1 MSRIRSRLAARV
13 LSVVALSAGLLIPL
27 GTGDA
32 QAMTC
37 ASAFPEWSSSGG
49 KTYTTSSA
57 FLMCD
62 PSKTSIQVLF
72 TTSGD
77 LLYRNGSTTV
87 WHTNTAGA
95 GHSLR
100 LQANG
105 AVSVYG
111 CSGTSC
117 TQGDHLL
124 WSSYTQVSGSGWRF
138 TLNFAVKPGTS
149 SLFFIEDEIASNS
162 SDYRHYLSSSGTPA
176 P

>member
-1 MSRIRSRLAARV
+1 MPRLLIRTAVRALA
-13 LSVVALSAGLLIPL
+13 VASLAAGLLLPFSA
-27 GTGDA
+27 GSA

-37 ASAFPEWSSSGG
+37 DSAWPQWSSSGG

-62 PSKTSIQVLF
+62 PNKSSIQLLF

-95 GHSLR
+95 GHTLR
-100 LQANG
+100 LQSNG
-105 AVSVYG
+105 AITVYG

-124 WSSYTQVSGSGWRF
+124 WSSYTTVSGSGWF
-138 TLNFAVKPGTS
+138 FSLSLTFKPNTQN
-149 SLFFIEDEIASNS
+149 LYVMEDEVESNGTNHF
-162 SDYRHYLSSSGTPA
+162 HYIGAGTPA
-176 P
+176 PY